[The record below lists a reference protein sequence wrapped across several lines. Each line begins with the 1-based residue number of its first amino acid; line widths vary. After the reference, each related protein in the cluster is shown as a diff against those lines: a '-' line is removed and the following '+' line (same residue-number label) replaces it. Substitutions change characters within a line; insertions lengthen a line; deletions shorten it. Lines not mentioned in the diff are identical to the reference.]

1 MDLGNF
7 LAHLFEDCNLSSSSL
22 RVIRAA
28 IRTTL
33 RQIGSPSYLNSS
45 LFKDLIKG
53 ADDVQARAPRRLP
66 SWDLF
71 LVLASLREAPY
82 EPLRTSDLQSLTLKT
97 VFLLALAS
105 ARRAS
110 EIGHLSGRDCD
121 HAVDENGVFILNF
134 LPEFLAKN
142 QNASD
147 PSPSIHIRPLTG
159 FLCPD
164 DIDRTLCPVRA
175 LKRYL
180 RFTRS
185 LRKSQRKLFIS
196 HNPFYSKDISTSSIS
211 RWLKL
216 VIKNAYANSSMDLG
230 STRAHEVRAWAASSA
245 FAHSWSLQDVMKAAY
260 WRRESSFINYYLRD
274 VSLTRGDGTRGIST
288 FVAAQQVVQS
298 CCH

>member
-7 LAHLFEDCNLSSSSL
+7 LAHLSVDCNLSSSSL

-97 VFLLALAS
+97 VFLIALAS

-110 EIGHLSGRDCD
+110 EIGHLSGRVCD
-121 HAVDENGVFILNF
+121 RAVDENGVFILNF

-164 DIDRTLCPVRA
+164 DNQ
-175 LKRYL
+175 
-180 RFTRS
+180 S
-185 LRKSQRKLFIS
+185 L
-196 HNPFYSKDISTSSIS
+196 
-211 RWLKL
+211 
-216 VIKNAYANSSMDLG
+216 
-230 STRAHEVRAWAASSA
+230 
-245 FAHSWSLQDVMKAAY
+245 
-260 WRRESSFINYYLRD
+260 
-274 VSLTRGDGTRGIST
+274 LT
-288 FVAAQQVVQS
+288 
-298 CCH
+298 